1 MKLEH
6 YSMAIRN
13 GFSLIELIIV
23 IAIIAILSAI
33 AVPGYQSMSQRS
45 AVTAQVNAIIGFLQ
59 LARSEAA
66 TRRQEIEV
74 CPSSNQ
80 ATCSGND
87 LSQGAVMLQGTTV
100 IKVLPASAAG
110 LSSTGSA
117 SITFCPDGTSTT
129 AAAAPRCTDGTR
141 TGGTWTV
148 SNSNSLAVVTTS
160 VTGRTS
166 YEHVD

>member
-1 MKLEH
+1 
-6 YSMAIRN
+6 MAIRN
-13 GFSLIELIIV
+13 GFSLIELLIV

-33 AVPGYQSMSQRS
+33 AVPGYQNMSQRS

-66 TRRQEIEV
+66 TRRQITTV
-74 CPSSNQ
+74 CPSSDQ

-100 IKVLPASAAG
+100 IKILPPSAAG
-110 LSSTGSA
+110 LSSTGST
-117 SITFCPDGTSTT
+117 SMTFNTDGTSS
-129 AAAAPRCTDGTR
+129 
-141 TGGTWTV
+141 GGAWTV
-148 SNSNSLAVVTTS
+148 SNSNSSAVVTTS